1 MLFPDYKNV
10 TTVTLTTNSNPS
22 YTVTQPCMILINGSG
37 TEDNYPMSCAIDG
50 VNVSD
55 LLSKVGKGAEGD
67 RVTLFLNTGSTISV
81 SYRSGYMRNATI
93 RVIPRVDMGGGGG

>member
-10 TTVTLTTNSNPS
+10 TTVTLISNSNPSS
-22 YTVTQPCMILINGSG
+22 YTVTQPCMVLINGSG
-37 TEDNYPMSCAIDG
+37 DEDNYPLSCAIDG

-55 LLSKVGKGAEGD
+55 LLSKVGKVAEGD

-81 SYRSGYMRNATI
+81 RYRKGYTRNATI
-93 RVIPRVDMGGGGG
+93 RLIPLVNMV